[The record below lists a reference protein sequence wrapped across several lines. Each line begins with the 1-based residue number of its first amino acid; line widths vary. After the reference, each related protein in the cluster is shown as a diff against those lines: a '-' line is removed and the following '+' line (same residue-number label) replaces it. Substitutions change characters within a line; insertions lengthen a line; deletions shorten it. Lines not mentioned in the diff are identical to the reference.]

1 MNSVPCPGLWG
12 SENFSQ
18 FKATAVTLPTQLPYH
33 ESVIGGTGRP
43 WGWLISP
50 VLTSYP
56 SLDSVCHGWNYGE
69 LINSCMLLWIS
80 GCVGRC
86 ANSSP
91 FLQWI
96 LTVMWCSGLLGSG
109 LLSQCWGFPSG
120 PRDIWEKH
128 WPKTT
133 NREGGNTVYNARSQ
147 AITEGSQGRDLSRL
161 LSYRAQGYLPR
172 DDDAHSRLDHPHQS
186 SLKTFFHTHVHS
198 PLTESLFLGHF
209 GYVK

>member
-1 MNSVPCPGLWG
+1 MNSVPCPSLWG
-12 SENFSQ
+12 LENFSQ

-56 SLDSVCHGWNYGE
+56 SHDSVYQGWNYGE

-86 ANSSP
+86 ANSSL

-96 LTVMWCSGLLGSG
+96 LPVMWCSRLLGSG
-109 LLSQCWGFPSG
+109 LLSQCEAFLL
-120 PRDIWEKH
+120 D
-128 WPKTT
+128 PKTFEKNNDQKQLT
-133 NREGGNTVYNARSQ
+133 GRGLNMVCNARSQ
-147 AITEGSQGRDLSRL
+147 GITEGSQGRALSR
-161 LSYRAQGYLPR
+161 
-172 DDDAHSRLDHPHQS
+172 
-186 SLKTFFHTHVHS
+186 
-198 PLTESLFLGHF
+198 
-209 GYVK
+209 